1 MVLAVEAT
9 RKQDT
14 LVTDGFKIS
23 TGRID
28 IGRQLVICKQRE
40 SDMPA
45 DLLQVFEGRNL
56 DPVRDSHVARSAP
69 DGIGFLDVAD
79 LVAVVDGIARRI
91 QVVRASPFAEQF
103 TAGIDVRGDNRI
115 LLPL

>member
-14 LVTDGFKIS
+14 LVTDRFEINP
-23 TGRID
+23 GRID

-40 SDMPA
+40 ADMPA
-45 DLLQVFEGRNL
+45 NLLQVFESRNL
-56 DPVRDSHVARSAP
+56 DTVRDRHVARRTP